1 MHSKVNLTS
10 LLVMLCMAL
19 MLAVWTFAHNNA
31 LLSDFSLP
39 INLVSVLPNSTDK
52 NSTDPNERNGTSTRI
67 LCWIMTG
74 SQYHSS
80 RAQFVKQTWAKR
92 CDKHMFMS
100 DEENADLPA
109 INMNTSTGRHF
120 LWQKTKR
127 ALSYLYEHYYDS
139 YDWFLKADDDTYV
152 IVENLRYFLNSMD
165 ANSPLYFG
173 CHIRGLNGSPK
184 QGYMSGGAGY
194 VLSRTALKKFVT
206 EAMKDPNK
214 CHVNGYSEDV
224 EVGVCLENVNVST
237 GDTRDEHKRHRF
249 LPISLEKVLVWKEN
263 DAQAQWFQG
272 YAVHQIKKPKQL
284 KQNTWRCSSQ
294 RSVDTHM
301 CRWA

>member
-1 MHSKVNLTS
+1 
-10 LLVMLCMAL
+10 
-19 MLAVWTFAHNNA
+19 
-31 LLSDFSLP
+31 
-39 INLVSVLPNSTDK
+39 
-52 NSTDPNERNGTSTRI
+52 
-67 LCWIMTG
+67 MTG

-92 CDKHMFMS
+92 CDK
-100 DEENADLPA
+100 
-109 INMNTSTGRHF
+109 
-120 LWQKTKR
+120 
-127 ALSYLYEHYYDS
+127 
-139 YDWFLKADDDTYV
+139 
-152 IVENLRYFLNSMD
+152 YFLNSMD

-194 VLSRTALKKFVT
+194 VLSRTALRKFVT

-272 YAVHQIKKPKQL
+272 YAVHQIKKGVKEVSDRLITVHYVTPEMMLVLDFLLYDVRRFVWHSHTVKVCAHENNKCL
-284 KQNTWRCSSQ
+284 T
-294 RSVDTHM
+294 
-301 CRWA
+301 A